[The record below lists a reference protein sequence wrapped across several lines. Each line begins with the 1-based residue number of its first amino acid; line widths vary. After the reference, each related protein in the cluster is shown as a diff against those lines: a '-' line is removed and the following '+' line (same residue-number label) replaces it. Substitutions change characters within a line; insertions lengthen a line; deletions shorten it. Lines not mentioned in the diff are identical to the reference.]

1 MFPTINNVIN
11 VLMGISGVACLL
23 IFLVC
28 VYKAIVGDESETFSA
43 RKRAKNSI
51 IALILITLIFPI
63 KGLILNYFPDDNLTI
78 GNPETQGE
86 NGKPIFDGL
95 KDVDCQKRE
104 VVNYEG
110 IQYVVTDTFK
120 EGDFSITVDIAYGLL
135 KKFVAVEKGTEV
147 KKLRLFSDCQ
157 GLTAGLFAE
166 VKGYSING
174 KVYLISQLG
183 ETIKSRSEEVEKQI
197 EEIMK
202 KNQGGN

>member
-1 MFPTINNVIN
+1 MYPTLNNVIN

-28 VYKAIVGDESETFSA
+28 IYNAIVGDESETLSA

-120 EGDFSITVDIAYGLL
+120 EGDLFNKSNITYSML
-135 KKFVAVEKGTEV
+135 KSFVPVERGTEV
-147 KKLRLFSDCQ
+147 KILRLFSDCQ
-157 GLTAGLFAE
+157 GLTAGLFADI
-166 VKGYSING
+166 KGYSING
-174 KVYLISQLG
+174 KVYLTSQLG
-183 ETIKSRSEEVEKQI
+183 ETIKSRTEEVEKKF
-197 EEIMK
+197 EEYMK
-202 KNQGGN
+202 NNQGGN

>member
-1 MFPTINNVIN
+1 MFPTLNNVIN

-78 GNPETQGE
+78 GNSETQGE

-104 VVNYEG
+104 VLNYNG
-110 IQYVVTDTFK
+110 VQYVVTDTRHMNMAERNGLKGQFK
-120 EGDFSITVDIAYGLL
+120 DDKI
-135 KKFVAVEKGTEV
+135 KKEIEEIEDGKEV
-147 KKLRLFSDCQ
+147 KWLRLFSDSQ
-157 GLTAGLFAE
+157 GFDAGFFAK
-166 VKGYSING
+166 VKGFKIDDKIYI
-174 KVYLISQLG
+174 IS
-183 ETIKSRSEEVEKQI
+183 E
-197 EEIMK
+197 
-202 KNQGGN
+202 

>member
-1 MFPTINNVIN
+1 MFPTLNNVIN

-28 VYKAIVGDESETFSA
+28 IYKAIVGDESETFSA

-120 EGDFSITVDIAYGLL
+120 EGDLFNKSDWSYAFL
-135 KKFVAVEKGTEV
+135 KAIVPV
-147 KKLRLFSDCQ
+147 KR
-157 GLTAGLFAE
+157 GAE
-166 VKGYSING
+166 VKI
-174 KVYLISQLG
+174 
-183 ETIKSRSEEVEKQI
+183 
-197 EEIMK
+197 
-202 KNQGGN
+202 

>member
-1 MFPTINNVIN
+1 MYPTLNNVIN
-11 VLMGISGVACLL
+11 VLIGISGICCVL

-28 VYKAIVGDESETFSA
+28 IYNAIAGDESETLSA

-86 NGKPIFDGL
+86 NGKPIFEGL

-120 EGDFSITVDIAYGLL
+120 EGDLFNKSDWSYAYL
-135 KKFVAVEKGTEV
+135 KAIVPVEKGTEV
-147 KKLRLFSDCQ
+147 KILRLFSDCQ

-166 VKGYSING
+166 IKGYSING
-174 KVYLISQLG
+174 KIYMISQLG
-183 ETIKSRSEEVEKQI
+183 EITKSRTEEVQKKYEEYMKQ
-197 EEIMK
+197 
-202 KNQGGN
+202 NQGGN